1 MSHSG
6 AEAALR
12 AGSICRCRGLPAETT
27 GYVVV
32 AAEPVRGREW
42 LSVVPLGQPP
52 AVKPHPL
59 RPHLPLAAVQR
70 LVPAEH
76 WPGCFTQPPLLV
88 GDRITSAWRG
98 ELAPPIGQISREQ
111 LLRVRQLGA
120 LALGLNPSDL
130 REGVARSRI

>member
-6 AEAALR
+6 DAAALR
-12 AGSICRCRGLPAETT
+12 AGSICRCLGLPAETT

-70 LVPAEH
+70 LVPAER
-76 WPGCFTQPPLLV
+76 WPGWFTQPPLLV
-88 GDRITSAWRG
+88 GDRITSARRSAL
-98 ELAPPIGQISREQ
+98 EQPIGQISREQ

-120 LALGLNPSDL
+120 LALGLKPSDL
-130 REGVARSRI
+130 RGYAARSRT